1 MLAATSIAVTRMKNL
16 FAAVM
21 LFGIYSL
28 LSANIFVVLDAVDVA
43 FTEAAVGA
51 GISTVLMLGTL
62 VITGYKEKSPKRSP
76 RLSKLPLFIVVIT
89 GAILVYGTLDLPPFG
104 AADNPVH
111 THVVPRY
118 LNDSAEEIGIPN
130 AVTSVLASYRGFD
143 TFGETVVVF
152 TALMGVLTL
161 LGVSL
166 PPRTPAASP
175 NTYPP
180 QPILPIMA
188 KLLVPYILLF
198 ALYVQFHGD
207 FGPGG
212 GFQAGVI
219 FAAGIILYSLTF
231 GLRESMLLIS
241 PKIMR
246 ALSAIGVLIYGGTGI
261 ASLYFGGN
269 FLNYSVLAHDPLH
282 GQHYG
287 IIIIELGVG
296 ITVAAVILS
305 IYYAFMSRNKALSTD
320 NQIV

>member
-1 MLAATSIAVTRMKNL
+1 MLAATSIAVARMRNL

-28 LSANIFVVLDAVDVA
+28 LSANIFIVLDAVDVA

-62 VITGYKEKSPKRSP
+62 VMTGHKEKKFSRNPI
-76 RLSKLPLFIVVIT
+76 LPLFVVIIT
-89 GAILVYGTLDLPPFG
+89 GAVLVYGTLDLPPFG
-104 AADNPVH
+104 ATDNPVH

-118 LNDSAEEIGIPN
+118 LEDSAKEIGIPN
-130 AVTSVLASYRGFD
+130 VVTSVLASYRGFD

-152 TALMGVLTL
+152 TAFIGVLTL

-166 PPRTPAASP
+166 PPKTPATSP
-175 NTYPP
+175 NDYPP

-188 KLLVPYILLF
+188 KLLIPYILLF

-207 FGPGG
+207 YGPGG

-219 FAAGIILYSLTF
+219 FAAGFILYALTF
-231 GLRESMLLIS
+231 GLRESMQLVSPELI
-241 PKIMR
+241 R
-246 ALSAIGVLIYGGTGI
+246 VLAAIGVLLYGGTGI
-261 ASLYFGGN
+261 ASLFLGGN

-296 ITVAAVILS
+296 ITVAAVMLS
-305 IYYAFMSRNKALSTD
+305 IYYSFMSRSKSLSAN
-320 NQIV
+320 NQIL

>member
-1 MLAATSIAVTRMKNL
+1 MLAATSIAITRITNL

-21 LFGIYSL
+21 LFSIYSL
-28 LSANIFVVLDAVDVA
+28 LSANIFIVLDAVDVA

-62 VITGYKEKSPKRSP
+62 VMTGYKEKKPAKLRI
-76 RLSKLPLFIVVIT
+76 LPLFVVILT
-89 GAILVYGTLDLPPFG
+89 GAVLIYGTLDLPPFG

-111 THVVPRY
+111 THVAPRY
-118 LNDSAEEIGIPN
+118 LQDSAEEIGIPN
-130 AVTSVLASYRGFD
+130 VVTSVLASYRGFD

-152 TALMGVLTL
+152 TALVGVLTL

-166 PPRTPAASP
+166 PPKTPAKSP
-175 NTYPP
+175 NEYPP

-188 KLLVPYILLF
+188 KLLIPYILLF

-219 FAAGIILYSLTF
+219 FAAGFILYALTF
-231 GLRESMLLIS
+231 GLRECMQLIS
-241 PKIMR
+241 PRLIR
-246 ALSAIGVLIYGGTGI
+246 YLAAIGVLIYGGTG
-261 ASLYFGGN
+261 ATSFFLGGN
-269 FLNYSVLAHDPLH
+269 FLNYSVLAHDPKH
-282 GQHYG
+282 GQHFG

-296 ITVAAVILS
+296 ITVAAVMLS
-305 IYYAFMSRNKALSTD
+305 IFYAFMSRNKALSTD
-320 NQIV
+320 NQIL

>member
-1 MLAATSIAVTRMKNL
+1 MLAATSIAVARMRNL

-28 LSANIFVVLDAVDVA
+28 LSANIFIIQDAVDVA

-62 VITGYKEKSPKRSP
+62 VMTGYKEKKPSRS
-76 RLSKLPLFIVVIT
+76 SFLPLFIVIVT
-89 GAILVYGTLDLPPFG
+89 GAVLIYGTLDLPPFG

-118 LNDSAEEIGIPN
+118 LEESAKEIGIPN
-130 AVTSVLASYRGFD
+130 VVTSVLASYRGFD

-152 TALMGVLTL
+152 TALIGVLTL

-166 PPRTPAASP
+166 PPKTPAQSP
-175 NTYPP
+175 NEYPP

-188 KLLVPYILLF
+188 KLLIPYILLF

-219 FAAGIILYSLTF
+219 FAAGFILYALTF
-231 GLRESMLLIS
+231 GLRETMQLLS
-241 PKIMR
+241 PNVLR
-246 ALSAIGVLIYGGTGI
+246 ALAGIGVLLYGGTGVV
-261 ASLYFGGN
+261 SFFLGGT
-269 FLNYSVLAHDPLH
+269 FLNYSVLAQDPLH

-305 IYYAFMSRNKALSTD
+305 IYYAFMSRSKALSTD
-320 NQIV
+320 NQIL